1 MKTRV
6 LIVDDS
12 SLVRKVLSR
21 ELDKDEEI
29 EVIGT
34 APDPYVARDMIVEK
48 EPDVLTLDI
57 EMPRMDGVTFLRKL
71 MQHYPLPV
79 VVVSSLTQKGGKLT
93 MMALE
98 AGAVEVVQKAGGQY
112 RPGDMAVSLTDKVK
126 AAARVDVQ
134 QLTRK
139 KPNSAAPRGTLAQN
153 VRTSRQLLA
162 IGASTGGT
170 VALQTVLSNL
180 PANTPGTVI
189 VQHMPEAFTRY
200 FADRLNGHSR
210 MEVREATDGEQLVP
224 GLALICPGNRHMV
237 VRCSGAK
244 YRVHVRSGPLV
255 NRHRPSVDVLFR
267 SATVAGENAVGVI
280 MTGMGADGAKGL
292 KEMLDAG
299 AHTIAQD
306 EKTSVVYGMPRV
318 AAELDAVTEIAP
330 LEDISRRILGA
341 LEARDA
347 APSTAST

>member
-1 MKTRV
+1 MATRV

-12 SLVRKVLSR
+12 SLVRKVLAR
-21 ELDKDEEI
+21 ELSRDRDI
-29 EVIGT
+29 DVIGT
-34 APDPYVARDMIVEK
+34 APDPYVARDMIVRED
-48 EPDVLTLDI
+48 PDVLTLDI

-71 MQHYPLPV
+71 MEHYPMPV
-79 VVVSSLTQKGGKLT
+79 VVVSSLTQKAGKLT

-112 RPGDMAVSLTDKVK
+112 KLGDMAVSLTDKVK

-134 QLTRK
+134 QHVVAQ
-139 KPNSAAPRGTLAQN
+139 SASASPVRSLAQS
-153 VRTSRQLLA
+153 VRTSRQILA

-170 VALQTVLSNL
+170 VALQKILKNL

-189 VQHMPEAFTRY
+189 VQHMPEAFTSY
-200 FADRLNGHSR
+200 FADRLNDHAN
-210 MEVREATDGEQLVP
+210 MEVREATDGDQVVP

-244 YRVHVRSGPLV
+244 YRAQVRSGPLV

-267 SATVAGENAVGVI
+267 SATAAGKNAVGVI

-292 KEMLDAG
+292 KEMRDAG

-306 EKTSVVYGMPRV
+306 EQSCVVYGMPRV
-318 AAELDAVTEIAP
+318 AAELDAAAEISP
-330 LEDISRRILGA
+330 LNDIPRRILRA
-341 LEARDA
+341 LED
-347 APSTAST
+347 